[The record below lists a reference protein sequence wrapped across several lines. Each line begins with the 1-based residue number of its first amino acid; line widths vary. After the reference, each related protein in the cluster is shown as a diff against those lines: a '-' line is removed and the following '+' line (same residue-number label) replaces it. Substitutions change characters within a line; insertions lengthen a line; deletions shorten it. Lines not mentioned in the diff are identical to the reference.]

1 MIATLGL
8 VALTA
13 CRDESV
19 RKEVGRVNL
28 NGRQMFTL
36 GIDLQDGF
44 VDAQVSIRINDEEV
58 FEKQS
63 VQTRLLTGL
72 ADGLET
78 QVGGGQVVI
87 EVVVQIDADGELH
100 ETILLTVSRDTYLGI
115 SVTRDGIETI
125 VRYEPFGY
133 G

>member
-1 MIATLGL
+1 M
-8 VALTA
+8 
-13 CRDESV
+13 
-19 RKEVGRVNL
+19 NL

-87 EVVVQIDADGELH
+87 EVVVQFDADGELH
-100 ETILLTVSRDTYLGI
+100 ETIPLTISRDTYLGI